1 MKIEQIS
8 LTHFRNIENLNL
20 VFDKDVTVI
29 VGKNGQ
35 GKTNILEA
43 IHYCSTSRSFRVKD
57 DQLCIQYN
65 QELSRIIGLF
75 SVKGSRKQLKVILNQ
90 EGKYLFENNKSFS
103 TNKEF
108 IGLVNTVLFSPN
120 DLFLFDGY
128 PKGRRKFIDSEL
140 SKLFPEYVEA
150 LFSYNKLLK
159 ERNNYLKQIQI
170 DKDYIS
176 ALDDQMIE
184 YSIVTLNYRYRF
196 IDYLNRNVPKLFQ
209 DLVEESNWNIKIS
222 LESDIPRVENLR
234 ETLKTM
240 YIQSLSKD
248 ILLKSTQIGI
258 HKDDLVVYINDQE
271 LINIASQGQK
281 RMMIIAMKLCLI
293 HYIKE
298 NIKEFPIL
306 LLDDVFSEID
316 ESKRKRFIEFL
327 PNVCQTIVTTTDITH
342 VQLWSQERYSVVTV
356 SNGNIVKE

>member
-1 MKIEQIS
+1 MKIEQLS
-8 LTHFRNIENLNL
+8 LTHFRNIESQNL

-43 IHYCSTSRSFRVKD
+43 IHYCSTSRSFRVKE
-57 DQLCIQYN
+57 DQLCIQFN
-65 QELSRIIGLF
+65 QNLSRIIGVF
-75 SVKGSRKQLKVILNQ
+75 FVKEHRKQLKVIINQ

-159 ERNNYLKQIQI
+159 ERNTYLKQNSI

-176 ALDDQMIE
+176 VLDDQMIE
-184 YSIVTLNYRYRF
+184 FSIIILKYRYQF
-196 IDYLNRNVPKLFQ
+196 IDYLNTHVPKLFQ
-209 DLVEESNWNIKIS
+209 NLIEEKGWNIDIS
-222 LESDIPRVENLR
+222 LESDIQRVENLR
-234 ETLKTM
+234 EVLKNL
-240 YIQSLSKD
+240 YQQSLQKD
-248 ILLKSTQIGI
+248 ILFRSTQIGI
-258 HKDDLVVYINDQE
+258 HKDDLTIKINDQD

-298 NIKEFPIL
+298 KINEFPIL

-316 ESKRKRFIEFL
+316 EAKRKRFIEFL
-327 PNVCQTIVTTTDITH
+327 PKTCQTIVTTTDISH
-342 VQLWSQERYSVVTV
+342 VQLWSQERYSVITV
-356 SNGNIVKE
+356 SNGNVVKE

>member
-1 MKIEQIS
+1 MKIEQLS
-8 LTHFRNIENLNL
+8 LTHFRNIKSQNL

-57 DQLCIQYN
+57 DQLCIQFN
-65 QELSRIIGLF
+65 QELARIIGLF
-75 SVKGSRKQLKVILNQ
+75 SVKGNRKQLKVIINQ
-90 EGKYLFENNKSFS
+90 VGKYLFENNKSFS

-159 ERNNYLKQIQI
+159 ERNNYLKQNSI
-170 DKDYIS
+170 DKDYI
-176 ALDDQMIE
+176 AVLDDQMIE
-184 YSIVTLNYRYRF
+184 FSIVILNYRYRF
-196 IDYLNRNVPKLFQ
+196 IDYLNNHVPKLFQ
-209 DLVEESNWNIKIS
+209 NLIEETDWNIKIS
-222 LESDIPRVENLR
+222 LESVVPRVNNLR
-234 ETLKTM
+234 ETLKSL
-240 YIQSLSKD
+240 YQQSLQKD
-248 ILLKSTQIGI
+248 MLFRSTQIGI
-258 HKDDLVVYINDQE
+258 HKDDLIIQINDQD
-271 LINIASQGQK
+271 LINVASQGQK

-298 NIKEFPIL
+298 NINEFPIL

-316 ESKRKRFIEFL
+316 EVKRKRFIEFL
-327 PNVCQTIVTTTDITH
+327 PKTCQTIVTTTDISH
-342 VQLWSQERYSVVTV
+342 VQLWSHERYSVVIV
-356 SNGNIVKE
+356 SNGNVVKE

>member
-1 MKIEQIS
+1 MKIEQLS

-29 VGKNGQ
+29 IGKNGQ
-35 GKTNILEA
+35 GKTNVLEA

-57 DQLCIQYN
+57 DQLCIQFN
-65 QELSRIIGLF
+65 QELSRIIGVF
-75 SVKGSRKQLKVILNQ
+75 SVKGNKKQLKVILNQ
-90 EGKYLFENNKSFS
+90 DGKYLFENNKSFS

-128 PKGRRKFIDSEL
+128 PKVRRKFIDSEL

-176 ALDDQMIE
+176 VLDDQMIE
-184 YSIVTLNYRYRF
+184 YSITVLNYRYRF
-196 IDYLNRNVPKLFQ
+196 IDYLNRNVAKLFQ
-209 DLVEESNWNIKIS
+209 DLVEEESWKINLS
-222 LESDIPRVENLR
+222 LESDIPRGDNLR
-234 ETLKTM
+234 ETLKLM
-240 YIQSLSKD
+240 YNQSLNKD
-248 ILLKSTQIGI
+248 IMFKSTQIGI
-258 HKDDLVVYINDQE
+258 HKDDLVTYINDQE
-271 LINIASQGQK
+271 LINVASQGQK
-281 RMMIIAMKLCLI
+281 RMMIIAIKLCLI

-298 NIKEFPIL
+298 NINEFPIL

-316 ESKRKRFIEFL
+316 EVKRKRFIEFL
-327 PNVCQTIVTTTDITH
+327 PKKCQTIVTTTDISH
-342 VQLWSQERYSVVTV
+342 IKLWSQERYSLFTV
-356 SNGNIVKE
+356 SNGNVVKE